1 MNDLSRRQAAVVACV
16 SCFVTIAGAV
26 IGVAAPDGN
35 GADAGVAVFGWCV
48 VVVSDVVRAWALL
61 AYFRRVHESLAL
73 LGLLFM
79 LLHDAV
85 FAASLPLLV
94 VAPHAPA
101 ELSSTLLSLQ
111 TSAFHIGLLFFSGH
125 LLVNGALALKDKDV
139 PRVVGVLVVVAG
151 VGYVVD
157 SGVRVFAGV
166 TPSWLSA
173 LALPNTVGELALA
186 IWLGARGGRRG

>member
-1 MNDLSRRQAAVVACV
+1 M
-16 SCFVTIAGAV
+16 
-26 IGVAAPDGN
+26 
-35 GADAGVAVFGWCV
+35 
-48 VVVSDVVRAWALL
+48 
-61 AYFRRVHESLAL
+61 
-73 LGLLFM
+73 
-79 LLHDAV
+79 
-85 FAASLPLLV
+85 
-94 VAPHAPA
+94 
-101 ELSSTLLSLQ
+101 
-111 TSAFHIGLLFFSGH
+111 
-125 LLVNGALALKDKDV
+125 NGALALKDKDV